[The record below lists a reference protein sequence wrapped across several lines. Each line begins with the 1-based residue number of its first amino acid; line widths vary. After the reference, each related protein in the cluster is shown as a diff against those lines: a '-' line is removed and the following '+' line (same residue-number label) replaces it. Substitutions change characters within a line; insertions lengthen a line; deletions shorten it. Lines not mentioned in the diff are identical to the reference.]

1 MAVLTMEIRPLPVL
15 LSILYLGCRWLI
27 PVPSLA
33 VSLTAL
39 HHTHSVD
46 PQGEELFADYGK
58 WYWAGTKGRRL
69 TTDELQRFYDTLNMP
84 RE

>member
-1 MAVLTMEIRPLPVL
+1 MVPPPLLHLVFWMPLVDPRPLPVAVC
-15 LSILYLGCRWLI
+15 LS
-27 PVPSLA
+27 
-33 VSLTAL
+33 AL

-69 TTDELQRFYDTLNMP
+69 TADELQRFYDTLNIP